1 MLLHQR
7 ASVARVGFQV
17 QHAVGVGIQHSVVT
31 DLLHRWQTDDRLVT
45 GHARAGKNL
54 HHLGFVGVLDVA
66 FFLLDGAGLGVL
78 GVDVRVDDLVDLAR
92 TVDTRGI
99 DLIPALRRVTTNER
113 RTAHVGDVFDL
124 VAVGQTLGNFDN
136 RTLGVA
142 VQQDVGAGIDQDR
155 VANLV
160 LPVVIVRNAAQR
172 SFDAT
177 QHDWYMLVGFLAAL
191 AVDQTCAVRTLAGH
205 AARGIGVI
213 GANLFVR
220 GIAVDH
226 RVHIAGRDT
235 EKQIRLAELH
245 EVVFGLPVGL
255 RDDPDPKALGLEQ
268 TTDDRHAE
276 RRVIHVRITG
286 HDNDV
291 AGIPAKQ
298 IHFFPAHGQE
308 RCWSETFGPVL
319 GIVK

>member
-1 MLLHQR
+1 MR
-7 ASVARVGFQV
+7 
-17 QHAVGVGIQHSVVT
+17 
-31 DLLHRWQTDDRLVT
+31 D
-45 GHARAGKNL
+45 
-54 HHLGFVGVLDVA
+54 
-66 FFLLDGAGLGVL
+66 
-78 GVDVRVDDLVDLAR
+78 
-92 TVDTRGI
+92 
-99 DLIPALRRVTTNER
+99 
-113 RTAHVGDVFDL
+113 
-124 VAVGQTLGNFDN
+124 
-136 RTLGVA
+136 
-142 VQQDVGAGIDQDR
+142 
-155 VANLV
+155 
-160 LPVVIVRNAAQR
+160 AAQR
-172 SFDAT
+172 SLDAA
-177 QHDWYMLVGFLAAL
+177 QHDRHMLVGFLAAL
-191 AVDQTCAVRTLAGH
+191 AVDQACAVRTLAGH

-213 GANLFVR
+213 GANLLVR

-226 RVHIAGRDT
+226 RVHVAGSDT